1 MSATNYTP
9 DEIDVLTEAHKVV
22 PAIVAAQS
30 KDDKRAL
37 VIGLQD
43 YAVAHGVLACQVYP
57 IMFAA
62 AVHWLQ
68 QAAQEAGRLRGIE
81 MEQVL
86 RAVTCALAAS
96 GRRRPAVASAS

>member
-1 MSATNYTP
+1 MSATNYTS

-22 PAIVAAQS
+22 PAIVAAQN
-30 KDDKRAL
+30 KNDKRAL
-37 VIGLQD
+37 VVGLQD

-86 RAVTCALAAS
+86 QEMSMAAAV
-96 GRRRPAVASAS
+96 RQVNAV